1 MLALKIRN
9 WLTCVLP
16 ELVDVIVSVVGVVV
30 VVVVVEVVVE
40 VTRAGV
46 EVTGG
51 GGRHPQLEG
60 GKGPSV
66 GLNLL

>member
-1 MLALKIRN
+1 M
-9 WLTCVLP
+9 TCVLP
-16 ELVDVIVSVVGVVV
+16 EVVDVVGVVVNV
-30 VVVVVEVVVE
+30 VVVVVEVAVV

-46 EVTGG
+46 EVAGG

-66 GLNLL
+66 GLNCL

>member
-16 ELVDVIVSVVGVVV
+16 ELVDVVVVVVDV

-60 GKGPSV
+60 GKGTSV